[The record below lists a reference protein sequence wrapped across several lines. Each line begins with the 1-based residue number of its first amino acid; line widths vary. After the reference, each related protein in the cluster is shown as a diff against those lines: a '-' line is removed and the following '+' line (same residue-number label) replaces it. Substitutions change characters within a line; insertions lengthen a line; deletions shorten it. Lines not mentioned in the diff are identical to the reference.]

1 MTIKDLARETG
12 YSVGTVS
19 RVLNNQPNV
28 SDKARVHILAC
39 AQKMGFELNINAKT
53 LKQQHGSGIL
63 AIVTGTSNELFFN
76 LIEQMQQRLSG
87 TGYPLMVDY
96 VAEGE
101 NAVLHAVRL
110 LPLKK
115 PQGLIFLGGDRENF
129 RQDFDRIHIPSVVL
143 TVDTADLNIPN
154 LSSVSTDDV
163 RAAESAMEYL
173 ISCGHRKIGV
183 ISGDQVTSGPSRA
196 RFEGCCNALSRH
208 HLELGGALQT
218 SRYSFADGYRAM
230 VQLLRQDAQ
239 HELTAVFAMSD
250 VMAIGAISALRD
262 RGYRVPED
270 ISVFGFDGLPLGE
283 FYFPKLTTIRQQSE
297 VICHRGMDI
306 LLNAIENGTPAHNE
320 VVPFQLLVRG
330 SVQTM
335 IAKKGK

>member
-12 YSVGTVS
+12 YSVGTIS

-28 SDKARVHILAC
+28 SEKAREHILAC
-39 AQKMGFELNINAKT
+39 AARMGFELNTNAKN

-87 TGYPLMVDY
+87 TGYPMMVDY

-115 PQGLIFLGGDRENF
+115 PQGLIFLGGDREHF
-129 RQDFDRIHIPSVVL
+129 RLDFDKIEIPGVVL
-143 TVDTADLNIPN
+143 TLDTSDLNIPN

-163 RAAESAMEYL
+163 RAAESAVEYL
-173 ISCGHRKIGV
+173 ISCGHWKIGV

-208 HLELGGALQT
+208 NLELGGALQT
-218 SRYSFADGYRAM
+218 SRYSFSDGYRAM
-230 VQLLRQDAQ
+230 VQLLRQ

-283 FYFPKLTTIRQQSE
+283 FYYPKLTTIRQQSE

-306 LLNAIENGTPAHNE
+306 LLNAIENNAPARNE

-330 SVQTM
+330 SVQTIM
-335 IAKKGK
+335 PKKGK